1 MPLLANRPSRSI
13 SARCWERNPCRL
25 GQQQQ
30 RQGARDP
37 HAAPHGVRS
46 AVANRWNGGRA
57 SAPCPAAGRRG
68 SRRVHLV
75 GVDLF
80 EQTLAT
86 VGAQA
91 PHVRQMRRAIHRTR
105 DRQPVLGHDHV
116 FTATEPSRP
125 CGSERWSEEISRALP
140 AHRPPCA
147 SRSAKPAR
155 SRALPN
161 PAAGSWKS
169 ATIDDGRWLNSIA
182 CPSVSLCVAGDTNGH
197 VVTSTDPAGG
207 PSTWTPALIDGNP
220 CTDTTP
226 CSVEQIEASDG
237 TGLHTLDS
245 GQFPGTG
252 PFLTGLKLTSD
263 VLSWS
268 HAGTPPTVTLTP
280 DHRNRQPLAQR
291 PGRWLTRV
299 GAGWRLVA

>member
-1 MPLLANRPSRSI
+1 
-13 SARCWERNPCRL
+13 
-25 GQQQQ
+25 
-30 RQGARDP
+30 
-37 HAAPHGVRS
+37 
-46 AVANRWNGGRA
+46 
-57 SAPCPAAGRRG
+57 
-68 SRRVHLV
+68 LV

-91 PHVRQMRRAIHRTR
+91 PHVRHMRRAMHRTR

-116 FTATEPSRP
+116 FTTTEPSRAV
-125 CGSERWSEEISRALP
+125 WKRAPVGGDLESIACP
-140 AHRPPCA
+140 SA
-147 SRSAKPAR
+147 SLCVAVGQGGALAR
-155 SRALPN
+155 STN
-161 PAAGSWKS
+161 PTADNSQS

-182 CPSVSLCVAGDTNGH
+182 CPSVSLRVARDTTA
-197 VVTSTDPAGG
+197 TSSPRPTPPAARPPGRQR
-207 PSTWTPALIDGNP
+207 LIDGHA

-291 PGRWLTRV
+291 PGRWLTRL